1 MQDLSNK
8 VGNCAIHL
16 GVELELDMATIEE
29 TLFKYPKNMFQQTF
43 DVMKKWKISGEV
55 KTIRMLMKA
64 FKSADGRGIK
74 FLREKYR

>member
-1 MQDLSNK
+1 
-8 VGNCAIHL
+8 
-16 GVELELDMATIEE
+16 
-29 TLFKYPKNMFQQTF
+29 
-43 DVMKKWKISGEV
+43 MKKWKISGEV